1 MALAFD
7 PEEPFQVAAID
18 LGGTKIAGA
27 LVTYAHHGAQPEI
40 GWSTSTPTAPKR
52 GGSAVL
58 ADMVGIARQL
68 IEHAE
73 HPVAGIGC
81 DAAGCINP
89 KDGSVLYANGIMP
102 GWMGQPIAER
112 MTQVFDLPAT
122 AMGDVHAHAL
132 GESRWGA
139 ARGRQ
144 SALMVAIGTGLG
156 GGYILDGKVVRGFHG
171 AAGHIGHTIHPAA
184 AGITCACGAD
194 SHVESVTSGTA
205 ISAIYQGRAFGDDLD
220 PALMGDTVSA
230 RAYEGEQAA
239 IDVLANAG
247 AALGRAIG
255 SWCNILDPE
264 CVILSGTVV
273 KAGPIWRNALEEAF
287 ATQALEPL
295 ATTPILDGTLA
306 GAAPLIGAAENLCDT
321 LFKY

>member
-1 MALAFD
+1 MAITFN
-7 PEEPFQVAAID
+7 PEEPFHVAAID

-27 LVTYAHHGAQPEI
+27 LVTYAHHGAHPEI

-52 GGSAVL
+52 GGDAVL
-58 ADMVGIARQL
+58 ADMVEVARQL
-68 IEHAE
+68 IDHAE
-73 HPVAGIGC
+73 HPIAGIGS

-89 KDGSVLYANGIMP
+89 KDGSVLYANEIMP
-102 GWMGQPIAER
+102 GWIGQPIAER
-112 MTQVFDLPAT
+112 LTEEFKVPAT

-144 SALMVAIGTGLG
+144 SALLVAIGTGLG

-171 AAGHIGHTIHPAA
+171 AAGHIGHTLHPQA
-184 AGITCACGAD
+184 AGITCACGRTA
-194 SHVESVTSGTA
+194 HVESVTSGTA
-205 ISAIYQGRAFGDDLD
+205 LSALYQGRAFGDDLD

-230 RAYEGEQAA
+230 RAYEGEQKA
-239 IDVLANAG
+239 IDVLTAAG
-247 AALGRAIG
+247 TALGEAIG
-255 SWCNILDPE
+255 SWCNMLDPE

-273 KAGPIWRNALEEAF
+273 KAGPIWRNALEAAF
-287 ATQALEPL
+287 AAQALTPL
-295 ATTPILDGTLA
+295 AQTPIIDGELG